1 MPDPDSR
8 LLKKVK
14 SIGIVGRAES
24 PNADDAVRD
33 AVAWANKQNI
43 RTFIES
49 DTALRIGLTSR
60 TTILPRRTAKPRRLT
75 AGTWRRRHL
84 A

>member
-8 LLKKVK
+8 LLKKVN

-33 AVAWANKQNI
+33 AVTWANKQNI

-49 DTALRIGLTSR
+49 DTALRIGLTPDR
-60 TTILPRRTAKPRRLT
+60 P
-75 AGTWRRRHL
+75 
-84 A
+84 

>member
-8 LLKKVK
+8 LLKKVN

-33 AVAWANKQNI
+33 HLFDHGGDHYGQAVSAV
-43 RTFIES
+43 
-49 DTALRIGLTSR
+49 L
-60 TTILPRRTAKPRRLT
+60 
-75 AGTWRRRHL
+75 AG
-84 A
+84 AGG